1 MKFFKKVTEF
11 NNLAKGFNGVYQ
23 LINELEAKINNHYS
37 TDYSEFEDDL
47 FFLAYLSQNAILN
60 RIEIYNWDMNS
71 RIIVPMINKGYS
83 TLIFVYQETIGR
95 IYILSEKLLILDK
108 VTEIL
113 DKGNAY
119 YEIDKTI
126 PSHIKHMIT

>member
-23 LINELEAKINNHYS
+23 MINELEAKINNHYS
-37 TDYSEFEDDL
+37 TDYSEFEEDL
-47 FFLAYLSQNAILN
+47 FFLAYLSRNVILN

-71 RIIVPMINKGYS
+71 RIIVPMIYKGYS

-95 IYILSEKLLILDK
+95 IYVLSEKLLVSDE
-108 VTEIL
+108 VNEIL

-119 YEIDKTI
+119 YEVDKII